1 MAVLADHKELSGGMD
16 ALGAREV
23 LISVGSLGGWL
34 VLFTAGLII
43 PSSTYRTLLANQ
55 AHTLSMLELFQYW
68 FVVVTCYTLTNV
80 ALLCCTASLL
90 GAAGRRARLERA
102 DDHDDDGL
110 ANPYVSAM
118 IRGFFV
124 FLVLLS
130 GVLILLEKPFGA
142 PSQEQYLRLAG
153 FVSLL
158 SFLVGYN
165 PHLFA
170 RLLKRIA
177 DLVEGHAGNGV
188 G

>member
-1 MAVLADHKELSGGMD
+1 MEALVDRRDLTEGMETV
-16 ALGAREV
+16 GARE
-23 LISVGSLGGWL
+23 LLMAVGALGTWL
-34 VLFTAGLII
+34 LLFTAGMII
-43 PSSTYRTLLANQ
+43 PSTPYRELLASPVGLP
-55 AHTLSMLELFQYW
+55 LSKLLVAW
-68 FVVVTCYTLTNV
+68 LVVVTCYTLPNV
-80 ALLCCTASLL
+80 ALLCCSASLL
-90 GAAGRRARLERA
+90 GAAGRRARLERGEEPE
-102 DDHDDDGL
+102 DDGISS
-110 ANPYVSAM
+110 PYVSAV

-130 GVLILLEKPFGA
+130 GVLILLEKPFDA
-142 PSQEQYLRLAG
+142 PSAEQYLRLAG

-177 DLVEGHAGNGV
+177 DLVEGHAGNGL

>member
-1 MAVLADHKELSGGMD
+1 MAVLEDRKELSQGMD
-16 ALGAREV
+16 VLGAREV
-23 LISVGSLGGWL
+23 LISVSSLGAWL
-34 VLFTAGLII
+34 LLFTAGLII
-43 PSSTYRTLLANQ
+43 PSSPYREQLANP
-55 AHTLSMLELFQYW
+55 AHAMTVLQIFGNW

-90 GAAGRRARLERA
+90 GAAGRRARLERV
-102 DDHDDDGL
+102 DEHQEDGIS
-110 ANPYVSAM
+110 NPYVSAM

-130 GVLILLEKPFGA
+130 GVLILLEKPFDA

-177 DLVEGHAGNGV
+177 DLVEGQAGNGV